1 MTEQPTE
8 PGRITENIMHFG
20 RVLRA
25 AGLQVGPGKI
35 IDAMR
40 AVETAGISSRDDFY
54 WTLHSVFVNRRDQRE
69 IFDQAF
75 HVFWR
80 NPQIL
85 ERMMSLMLPT
95 IQSDGQAE
103 YETPSRRLLDAL
115 FPGRGDTGD
124 QEETGEIIGDAAGT
138 YSQQEILQSM
148 DFETMSAEEI
158 AKAKAIISRMRLPIM
173 RVPTRRYA
181 PNPRGAK
188 IDMRASLRSALR
200 SGSDTIPLKRS
211 ARRHRHPPLV
221 VLCDISGSMSRYS
234 RMLLHF
240 LHAVTNDRDRV
251 FTFVFGTRLTN
262 ITRFLR
268 YRDVDVALEKVAESV
283 EDWSGGTRI
292 GHCIKTFNSQWSRRV
307 LGQGALVLLI
317 SDGLDRD
324 SGEGLESEVERLHKS
339 CRRLIWLNPLLRYEG
354 FEPKSL
360 GVRAILP
367 HVDEFRAVH
376 NLQSLQDVARALAH
390 EMPRT
395 EEGHLGHTLGERT
408 A

>member
-1 MTEQPTE
+1 MNEQPE
-8 PGRITENIMHFG
+8 DQGRFAQNIMHFG
-20 RVLRA
+20 RVLRV
-25 AGLQVGPGKI
+25 AGLPIGPGKV
-35 IDAMR
+35 IDATR
-40 AVETAGISSRDDFY
+40 AVEAAGITSREDFY
-54 WTLHSVFVNRRDQRE
+54 WTLHCVFVNRRDQRE

-115 FPGRGDTGD
+115 FPGRGGAEDRG
-124 QEETGEIIGDAAGT
+124 ETGEIIGDAAGT

-158 AKAKAIISRMRLPIM
+158 AEAKAIISRMRLPIM
-173 RVPTRRYA
+173 QVPTRRFG
-181 PNPRGAK
+181 PDPRGSR

-200 SGSDTIPLKRS
+200 SGTDYIPLKRT

-234 RMLLHF
+234 RMLLLF
-240 LHAVTNDRDRV
+240 LHAITNDRDRV

-268 YRDVDVALEKVAESV
+268 YRDVDIALEKVTEAV

-292 GHCIKTFNSQWSRRV
+292 GHCVKDFNAHWSRRV

-324 SGEGLESEVERLHKS
+324 SGEGLETEMERLHKS

-367 HVDEFRAVH
+367 HVDEFRTVH
-376 NLQSLQDVARALAH
+376 NLQSLRDVARALAR
-390 EMPRT
+390 EMPRA
-395 EEGHLGHTLGERT
+395 EEGHTPRER
-408 A
+408 AA